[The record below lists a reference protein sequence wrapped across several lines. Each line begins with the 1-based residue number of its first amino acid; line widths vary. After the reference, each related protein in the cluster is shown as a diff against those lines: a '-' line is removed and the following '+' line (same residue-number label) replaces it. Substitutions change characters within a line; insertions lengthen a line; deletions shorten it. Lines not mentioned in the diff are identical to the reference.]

1 MEAEDKIP
9 EEGRNLSQSAK
20 RSAKYRNPKGPAK
33 YFEPYKNM
41 KFVIM
46 DEDIEPEEVNVPV
59 APLRDELNPK
69 VWTADNEL
77 RPEVRQVLLD
87 IANSYFESLDLKDL
101 KVKDIYFTGSLANYG
116 WTDGSDIDLHL
127 IVDYGKLGD
136 VGFLED
142 YLYLKKKNWLDRHNI
157 SIYGFEVEPF
167 AKDKE
172 AEHDYKAIYSVLN
185 NDWVVA
191 PKKDKPTIDFETVK
205 EKSAS
210 IMNDIDRIA
219 DIKNDERRFKESE
232 KLKNKLGGLR
242 NIGLSQEGEYSN
254 ENLIYKTLRRAGY
267 LDKLSDTKHDA
278 FDAQLSLDEKIK
290 KVDGEYAVYPK
301 KGGKRLGTHDTKKAA
316 QKQLAA
322 IEISKQKMNE
332 SINTE
337 EAKSKAQ
344 QRFFGAVK
352 NCQETGDCGSKAVKD
367 AAASM
372 SAKDVDDFASTKHK
386 GLPEKVDEDVE
397 LKNLGVT
404 PMVHTLNVQ
413 KGIDGMSSEK
423 VGVIKDF
430 ISFVCGKL
438 GMEEPVNVSLR
449 KGRDEY
455 IQTTASYVPGNN
467 TNHVR
472 CGGRALV
479 DILRSI
485 AHELVHNRQRE
496 VGIFDV
502 GEAVQNI
509 GGKIEDQAN
518 SVAGVFIKDFT
529 HNYGYDNIYD
539 I

>member
-1 MEAEDKIP
+1 VGVEDKIP
-9 EEGRNLSQSAK
+9 EEGRNLSHTAK

-46 DEDIEPEEVNVPV
+46 DEDIEPEDVNVPV

-77 RPEVRQVLLD
+77 KPEVRQVLLD
-87 IANSYFESLDLKDL
+87 IANSYFESLDLKGL
-101 KVKDIYFTGSLANYG
+101 TVKDIYFTGSLANYG

-127 IVDYGKLGD
+127 IVDYGELSD

-142 YLYLKKKNWLDRHNI
+142 YLYLKKKNWIDKHNI

-167 AKDKE
+167 AKDEE
-172 AEHDYKAIYSVLN
+172 AEHNYKAIYSVLN

-210 IMNDIDRIA
+210 IMNDIDRII
-219 DIKNDERRFKESE
+219 DIKSDEKRFKESE

-267 LDKLSDTKHDA
+267 LDKLSDAKNNA

-301 KGGKRLGTHDTKKAA
+301 SGGNRLGTHDTKKDA

-322 IEISKQKMNE
+322 IEISKKKRMNE
-332 SINTE
+332 S
-337 EAKSKAQ
+337 KL
-344 QRFFGAVK
+344 V
-352 NCQETGDCGSKAVKD
+352 
-367 AAASM
+367 
-372 SAKDVDDFASTKHK
+372 
-386 GLPEKVDEDVE
+386 
-397 LKNLGVT
+397 NLGAT
-404 PMVHTLNVQ
+404 PMVHTLKVQ
-413 KGIDGMSSEK
+413 KGIDGMTPEK

-438 GMEEPVNVSLR
+438 GMESPVSVSLR
-449 KGRDEY
+449 RGRDEY
-455 IQTTASYVPGNN
+455 IQTTASYVPGDN

-502 GEAVQNI
+502 GESVQNI

-518 SVAGVFIKDFT
+518 SVAGVFIKDFS
-529 HNYGYDNIYD
+529 HNYGYDKIYD
-539 I
+539 F